1 MRPICVVETPM
12 AAQVFAK
19 YLALGTGAN
28 DLNSRKLPAYFTSPS
43 YYTPVAIGSEA
54 TTMVSAHLK
63 GIDTALGD
71 RLLLSGGSLTGA
83 LDINAASLSHGS
95 SLRLV
100 GSVKVG
106 TNSQDASVAGNGTLR
121 WTGDKFQYALDGSW
135 TDLLAATVAPV
146 VITTCEFD
154 AQSGGQ
160 TVFTASEDLTG
171 KTVSVYHNGQKKRLT
186 DDYTIAGANVTFEYT
201 IEEGEWIS
209 IEVNSALSTVFN
221 YDAETGGQTTFTTT
235 IDLTT
240 KSVLVFENGQKR
252 RLGATHDYT
261 ISGTDV
267 VFNDAVLEGQWI
279 QIIVF

>member
-1 MRPICVVETPM
+1 M

-19 YLALGTGAN
+19 YLALGTGVN

-43 YYTPVAIGSEA
+43 YYTPAAVGSEA

-146 VITTCEFD
+146 VITTYEFD